1 MEKELTLSDKSK
13 KIDIILCVLLGILG
27 VHRFYEGKRITGILY
42 LFTLGVL
49 GLGVC
54 LDLMQLIF
62 GLRTDKQGLPIG
74 VPGFKLRR
82 MRVIS
87 SILGVLLW
95 VIGGFLSIH
104 YITNLPMIRA
114 DYYTT
119 VDAAAPLE
127 KKYTQLGPFET
138 SSDKFKSK
146 ETFFDTYKI
155 WYPAAIKQNQTLYPI
170 VVFANGSGVPF
181 FKYEAIFNHLASWGF
196 VVIGNDDSDSWSG
209 QSSSDALDFLLS
221 LNQDHNSLFY
231 NKLNTRHIGIA
242 GHSQGGVGAINAVTA
257 FGNSSK
263 FTSIY
268 TASATELKLSNALK
282 WNYDVTKIHIPY
294 LMVAGTGEADA
305 NLIAPLTSL
314 RENYNHVNEGA
325 LTIMA
330 RRKGANHGDM
340 LADADGYMT
349 AWFRYTL
356 LQDQEAARVFTGDDP
371 ELRQNKTNWQNVQ
384 MKIRPMDVK

>member
-1 MEKELTLSDKSK
+1 MEEEVVLSAKSK
-13 KIDIILCVLLGILG
+13 KLDILLCVLLGVLG
-27 VHRFYEGKRITGILY
+27 VHRLYEGKRITGILY
-42 LFTLGVL
+42 LFTFGGF

-62 GLRTDKQGLPIG
+62 GLRTDKKGLPIG

-82 MRVIS
+82 MRVMS
-87 SILGVLLW
+87 SMLGVLLW
-95 VIGGFLSIH
+95 ITGGFLSIH

-114 DYYTT
+114 DYYTR
-119 VDAAAPLE
+119 VYAAAPLE
-127 KKYTQLGPFET
+127 KKYTQPGPFET
-138 SSDKFKSK
+138 SSDQYKSK

-155 WYPAAIKQNQTLYPI
+155 WYPTAIKQSHTLYPI
-170 VVFANGSGVPF
+170 VVFANGSGIPF

-196 VVIGNDDSDSWSG
+196 IVIGNDDSDSWSG
-209 QSSSDALDFLLS
+209 QSSSDALHFLWS
-221 LNQDHNSLFY
+221 LNQDRNSPFY
-231 NKLNTRHIGIA
+231 NRLDTQHIGIA
-242 GHSQGGVGAINAVTA
+242 GHSQGGVGVINAVTE
-257 FGNSSK
+257 FDNSNR
-263 FTSIY
+263 FTSMY

-314 RENYNHVNEGA
+314 RENYNRVNEGA

-356 LQDQEAARVFTGDDP
+356 LQDPEAARVFTGSNP
-371 ELRQNKTNWQNVQ
+371 ELVQNKTNWQDVQ
-384 MKIRPMDVK
+384 MKM